1 MMTRLAL
8 LLMVLIAPLTAQ
20 SNKPKVDF
28 AKDIFPIFEKHCTEC
43 HQATY
48 VDENG
53 RKRRPKGRVMLDTLA
68 NIQKS
73 KRGKLIIAKKPD
85 DSMLME
91 SITLPAD
98 DEDRM
103 PPPKKGPPLS
113 DKQVEL
119 IKRWIE
125 EGADYGKW
133 TGEAPPKKGDE
144 KKDDKEGSSKAGS
157 SKTGPSKTRK
167 SGTPKK
173 KGKSPV
179 VTLSKGLNPVKPAQL
194 APFGGEDA
202 VFSVKSIGD
211 DNPLLRVSC
220 CGRTDAVDDRAMA
233 QLLPIADHIF
243 ELDLARSQV
252 GDGGCAVIAKMERLT
267 KLDLRQSRVS
277 NAGVKELAACK
288 ELRTLNLFDT
298 RVGDYALLALADLKQ
313 LENLYVW
320 KTDVSAKA
328 VVRLREQNQGLRIV
342 FAPDLP
348 EALEDQP
355 TPRRRR

>member
-1 MMTRLAL
+1 MTRLAL
-8 LLMVLIAPLTAQ
+8 LLMVLIAPLAAQ
-20 SNKPKVDF
+20 TKKVDF
-28 AKDIFPIFEKHCTEC
+28 QKQIFPIFEKHCTEC

-48 VDENG
+48 VDKNG

-68 NIQKS
+68 NIKKS

-85 DSMLME
+85 DSILME

-113 DKQVEL
+113 KQQVEL
-119 IKRWIE
+119 IERWIK

-133 TGEAPPKKGDE
+133 TGEDKA
-144 KKDDKEGSSKAGS
+144 KKDDKKKSDS
-157 SKTGPSKTRK
+157 SKTKKTG
-167 SGTPKK
+167 SGKTVTPAKKK
-173 KGKSPV
+173 KGASPV
-179 VTLSKGLNPVKPAQL
+179 VTLSKGLNPVKAAQL
-194 APFGGEDA
+194 APFAGKDA
-202 VFSVKSIGD
+202 LFSVKSIGD

-220 CGRTDAVDDRAMA
+220 CGRTDDVDDQALA

-252 GDGGCAVIAKMERLT
+252 GDGGCAVIAKMPRLT

-277 NAGVKELAACK
+277 NGGVKQLAACK

-298 RVGDYALLALADLKQ
+298 RVGDYSLVALADLRQ

-328 VVRLREQNQGLRIV
+328 VVRLRDQNKGLRVV
-342 FAPDLP
+342 FAPDMP
-348 EALEDQP
+348 EKMAEAP
-355 TPRRRR
+355 AGNRRRR